1 MRLTKIKLAFIFF
14 FGKMREKGGVKKTIM
29 MVAGPIGMIAAAAAL
44 TILALEH
51 GQDYIERRKKWHTEK
66 P

>member
-1 MRLTKIKLAFIFF
+1 M
-14 FGKMREKGGVKKTIM
+14 ETIM
-29 MVAGPIGMIAAAAAL
+29 MVAGTIGMIAAAAAL
-44 TILALEH
+44 TTLALEL

>member
-1 MRLTKIKLAFIFF
+1 
-14 FGKMREKGGVKKTIM
+14 M
-29 MVAGPIGMIAAAAAL
+29 MIAGTIGMIAAAAAL
-44 TILALEH
+44 TILALEL

>member
-1 MRLTKIKLAFIFF
+1 MIA
-14 FGKMREKGGVKKTIM
+14 GTIE
-29 MVAGPIGMIAAAAAL
+29 MIAAAAAL
-44 TILALEH
+44 TILTLEI